1 MNHDG
6 ARIRKLRAIKLCIIA
21 IGHFKNDALDILVK
35 PEFGELAHPST
46 KRQCILNAAD
56 SAWSSF
62 GYVLD
67 DEQLFILC
75 QPNRTGVLPLIA
87 EHHVVRPT
95 CL

>member
-35 PEFGELAHPST
+35 PEFGELAHPID

-56 SAWSSF
+56 L
-62 GYVLD
+62 GL
-67 DEQLFILC
+67 EQLYYLNLGEPFLS
-75 QPNRTGVLPLIA
+75 PNIGPELALLRQKNG
-87 EHHVVRPT
+87 
-95 CL
+95 